1 MTYYRAKSII
11 KEEFPVHL
19 GSIAIGIT
27 GGLLLNSRIESF
39 ITIPLLLSYIPVI
52 NGIGGNVLSVFGS
65 RLGSA
70 IHMGSVNA
78 VNSKE
83 LRRSTALFVIVA
95 IAVFAIMALTLYATN
110 PYFYGETVSMKIALI
125 PVLAGFMLVGSLMPL
140 TVVIAF
146 LSFRLG
152 MDPDNVVVPLITT
165 IADFAGIVF
174 LLLSMRLM
182 GL

>member
-1 MTYYRAKSII
+1 MTYYKAKKII

-19 GSIAIGIT
+19 CSMFIGIT
-27 GGLLLNSRIESF
+27 GGLLLDRRIESF
-39 ITIPLLLSYIPVI
+39 IAIPLLLSYIPII
-52 NGIGGNVLSVFGS
+52 NGIGGNVLSIFGS

-70 IHMGSVNA
+70 IHIGA
-78 VNSKE
+78 IRGGDLRNS
-83 LRRSTALFVIVA
+83 TVLFIA
-95 IAVFAIMALTLYATN
+95 IALTVFVFMALILYAAN
-110 PYFYGETVSMKIALI
+110 PYFYGEAVSMKIALI

-140 TVVIAF
+140 TVIIAF
-146 LSFRLG
+146 ASFKLG

-165 IADFAGIVF
+165 IADFAGIIF

>member
-1 MTYYRAKSII
+1 MSYYRAKSII

-19 GSIAIGIT
+19 CSIAIGII

-39 ITIPLLLSYIPVI
+39 ITIPLLLSYIPII

-70 IHMGSVNA
+70 IHMGSVN
-78 VNSKE
+78 SKE

-95 IAVFAIMALTLYATN
+95 IGVFAMMALTLYATN
-110 PYFYGETVSMKIALI
+110 PYFYGETVSIKIALI

-165 IADFAGIVF
+165 IADFAGIIF
-174 LLLSMRLM
+174 LLLSMRLV

>member
-19 GSIAIGIT
+19 CSITIGIA

-39 ITIPLLLSYIPVI
+39 ITIPLLLSYIPII
-52 NGIGGNVLSVFGS
+52 NGIGGNALSVFGS

-70 IHMGSVNA
+70 IHMGSVNG
-78 VNSKE
+78 KE
-83 LRRSTALFVIVA
+83 LRKSTALFVVVA
-95 IAVFAIMALTLYATN
+95 AAVFAMISLTLYAIN
-110 PYFYGETVSMKIALI
+110 PYLNSGSVSMKIVLI
-125 PVLAGFMLVGSLMPL
+125 PVLAGLMLVGSLMPL

-146 LSFRLG
+146 ISFKLG

-165 IADFAGIVF
+165 IADFAGIIF

-182 GL
+182 GI